1 MKKLDEKEIIRIM
14 REEWDAK
21 VAALSEAVDVAFKA
35 KVDGKDVPVFND
47 AVGLKLRNKVKGG
60 KKDDKGFLYTVVSVS
75 PRDAILRTPEGEE
88 FIVDKETLEKDYV
101 LD

>member
-1 MKKLDEKEIIRIM
+1 MKKLDDKEIIRIM

-21 VAALSEAVDVAFKA
+21 VAALTEAVEVAFKT
-35 KVDGKDVPVFND
+35 KVDGKEVPVFDD
-47 AVGLKLRNKVKGG
+47 AVGLKLRNKVNG
-60 KKDDKGFLYTVVSVS
+60 KKDEKGFLYTVVSVS
-75 PRDAILRTPEGEE
+75 PRDAILKTPEGEQ